1 MSECFEFILI
11 QLKDPL
17 GKYDGNVIRDV
28 LLEKYDIEKNIHY
41 TAFDRVIIALPE
53 EYGVELGVSM
63 NDLRKTVNNIA
74 EATIYS
80 VAVNVD
86 FAEQKITTIYIS

>member
-1 MSECFEFILI
+1 M
-11 QLKDPL
+11 
-17 GKYDGNVIRDV
+17 VRDV
-28 LLEKYDIEKNIHY
+28 LLENYDIEKNIHY

-53 EYGVELGVSM
+53 ESGVELEFSM

-74 EATIYS
+74 EATFYS

-86 FAEQKITTIYIS
+86 FAEQKITTIFIS

>member
-1 MSECFEFILI
+1 MIDCKEFVVI

-17 GKYDGNVIRDV
+17 GKYEGFVVRDV

-41 TAFDRVIIALPE
+41 TAFDRVIISLPE
-53 EYGVELGVSM
+53 EYGVELSVSM
-63 NDLRKTVNNIA
+63 NDIKKTVNNIT
-74 EATIYS
+74 EATIYN

>member
-1 MSECFEFILI
+1 MIDCKEFVVI

-17 GKYDGNVIRDV
+17 GKYEGFVVRDV

-41 TAFDRVIIALPE
+41 TAFDRVIISLPE
-53 EYGVELGVSM
+53 EYGVELGFSM
-63 NDLRKTVNNIA
+63 NDIKKTVNNIT
-74 EATIYS
+74 EATIYN

>member
-53 EYGVELGVSM
+53 EYGVELGFSM
-63 NDLRKTVNNIA
+63 NDIKKTVNNIA
-74 EATIYS
+74 EAAFYN

>member
-1 MSECFEFILI
+1 MSECFEFVLI

-17 GKYDGNVIRDV
+17 RKYDGFVVRDV
-28 LLEKYDIEKNIHY
+28 LLENYDIEKNIHY
-41 TAFDRVIIALPE
+41 TAFDRVIISLPE
-53 EYGVELGVSM
+53 EYGVELGFSM

-74 EATIYS
+74 EATFYS

-86 FAEQKITTIYIS
+86 FAEQKITTIFIS

>member
-17 GKYDGNVIRDV
+17 RKYDGFAVRDV

-41 TAFDRVIIALPE
+41 TAFDRVIISLPE
-53 EYGVELGVSM
+53 EYGVELSVSM
-63 NDLRKTVNNIA
+63 NDIKKTVNNIT
-74 EATIYS
+74 EATIYN

>member
-1 MSECFEFILI
+1 MTDCKEFVVI

-17 GKYDGNVIRDV
+17 EEYDGFVIRDV

-53 EYGVELGVSM
+53 EYGVELGFSM
-63 NDLRKTVNNIA
+63 NDLKRTVNNIT

-86 FAEQKITTIYIS
+86 FAEQKITTIYVY

>member
-1 MSECFEFILI
+1 MSEGFEFILI